1 MGVNYRESTVLSKSF
16 GDQNVVLFIYILQ
29 RQVLSHFPAIGLF
42 TNFVHVCLD
51 CVIKCSSALKFR
63 SRSHR
68 TNWSYLSL
76 SSQHPSGMHFTRF
89 DADSRTTSN
98 GCTPSSASAATWT
111 RKVFLPLEVRCVG
124 LWVASGEGVQKEAKV
139 GLRSRDGP
147 GRFSQ
152 LSLTFDFSDRSTQG
166 L

>member
-1 MGVNYRESTVLSKSF
+1 MGVGNQKSIVFSKYF
-16 GDQNVVLFIYILQ
+16 GGQNVVLFIYILQ
-29 RQVLSHFPAIGLF
+29 RQVCSQISGIGLF
-42 TNFVHVCLD
+42 TNFVHVCLG
-51 CVIKCSSALKFR
+51 CVIRRCSSALKFR

-68 TNWSYLSL
+68 YQLVVPVTLIPASEW
-76 SSQHPSGMHFTRF
+76 
-89 DADSRTTSN
+89 DADSRATSN

-147 GRFSQ
+147 GRFSAAF
-152 LSLTFDFSDRSTQG
+152 TYI
-166 L
+166 